1 MKRAGIEKA
10 LKRKRV
16 ERINLFQEREKGVYN
31 LYPDL
36 WLYLPQPETYSE
48 GEKDRESIEK
58 EEKASEKERKRKQP
72 SKKEGSR
79 KHLNKKEG

>member
-1 MKRAGIEKA
+1 M
-10 LKRKRV
+10 
-16 ERINLFQEREKGVYN
+16 FQEREKGVYN

-36 WLYLPQPETYSE
+36 GLYLPQPETYSE

-72 SKKEGSR
+72 SKKEG
-79 KHLNKKEG
+79 